1 MFTAILKRRLRDL
14 LKNNG
19 YQISKIS
26 TLESEVKSGKYVWLQ
41 EMGIRTVLD
50 VGANVGSFTKMISVI
65 LDNINIYAFEPL
77 PDCYT
82 TLIKNTEHLENVTC
96 LNCALGDT
104 NSEGSIYHNEFSP
117 SSSLLKMKELHKEI
131 FPQTKN
137 AINENIRIRELDS
150 FDNEINWTRKIL
162 LKIDVQGFEMN
173 VLKGA
178 DSSLKK
184 IDIIIVE
191 ILFVELYENQ
201 TRFDDIYKFLY
212 ERNFSYKGNFNQ
224 VADTKTGRIIYAD
237 AIFIKS

>member
-1 MFTAILKRRLRDL
+1 MVTSILKRKLSDL
-14 LKNNG
+14 LKHKG

-26 TLESEVKSGKYVWLQ
+26 TLERDVKSGKYTWLQ

-50 VGANVGSFTKMISVI
+50 VGANVGSFTKMISTI

-77 PDCYT
+77 ADCYT
-82 TLIKNTEHLENVTC
+82 ALVKNTEQLENVTC

-104 NSEGSIYHNEFSP
+104 NSESSIYHNEFSP
-117 SSSLLKMKELHKEI
+117 SSSLLKMKELHKDI

-137 AINENIRIRELDS
+137 VFNEKIKIRKLDS
-150 FDNEINWTRKIL
+150 FGNEINWAHKIL
-162 LKIDVQGFEMN
+162 LKIDIQGFELN

-191 ILFVELYENQ
+191 VLFVELYENQ

-212 ERNFSYKGNFNQ
+212 ERNFSYQGNFNQ